1 MDEAMLRA
9 SGGADERGGI
19 PVGNYVHRISLTW
32 IAAVLVCM
40 SISGAAHAKE
50 IKVLALGASNTNG
63 KGVAASQ
70 AWPAQ
75 LERMLRAKGYDAT
88 VTVNAINGDTS
99 AGVLSRTQSIPAG
112 TRVVVFDTGG
122 DNDRLRGLG
131 GETHANREK
140 IAAAIRAHGAVPI
153 QAPYLKLI
161 GPQRSGGAGYQPDG
175 IHLTPASHEKI
186 AAYLLPR
193 VIAAAR

>member
-1 MDEAMLRA
+1 MDDGAVPASRA
-9 SGGADERGGI
+9 TWTWLAVAVSLCILMCGGI
-19 PVGNYVHRISLTW
+19 AD
-32 IAAVLVCM
+32 AAT
-40 SISGAAHAKE
+40 
-50 IKVLALGASNTNG
+50 IKVFALGASNTNG
-63 KGVAASQ
+63 KGVGASE

-99 AGVLSRTQSIPAG
+99 AGILRRTSSIPAG
-112 TRVVVFDTGG
+112 TQVVVFDTGG

-131 GETHANREK
+131 GQTHANK
-140 IAAAIRAHGAVPI
+140 AQIVSAIRAHGAAAI
-153 QAPYLKLI
+153 QAPYINLI

-175 IHLTPASHEKI
+175 IHLTAQSHQRL

-193 VIAAAR
+193 VIAAAKAAH